1 MLSTA
6 TALIEAVN
14 NSIIAD
20 EVMDEARLLYH
31 ARNEMTSEQFAKALY
46 LYSGAVASM
55 TADKIT
61 KVLLTETQLIEL
73 MNACEEMETMRNSVL
88 EENN

>member
-14 NSIIAD
+14 NSIID
-20 EVMDEARLLYH
+20 EEVMNEARLLYH